1 MGTSESMTSTYKI
14 TSSLHF
20 PLSTKIRICFFWSH
34 RYSVGRQRSPLLNYS
49 LHQAT
54 VKMAKKKKKVSIKAV
69 CKPKEQSNLRKISE
83 DDYAYSREL
92 CVCAG
97 ASGLEKQ
104 YVYMLDLP

>member
-1 MGTSESMTSTYKI
+1 
-14 TSSLHF
+14 
-20 PLSTKIRICFFWSH
+20 
-34 RYSVGRQRSPLLNYS
+34 
-49 LHQAT
+49 
-54 VKMAKKKKKVSIKAV
+54 MAKKKKKVSIKAV